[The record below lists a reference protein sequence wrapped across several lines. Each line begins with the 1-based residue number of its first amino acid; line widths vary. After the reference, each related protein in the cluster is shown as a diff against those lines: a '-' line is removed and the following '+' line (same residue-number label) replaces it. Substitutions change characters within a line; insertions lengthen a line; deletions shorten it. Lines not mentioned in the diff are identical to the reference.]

1 MTTVIP
7 AKKDKKT
14 NLYKLL
20 VDVALAAAFILSM
33 EPRYTGVPLHE
44 WLSIGLV
51 VAITLHLLLNW
62 GWIARVTRQFLKKL
76 NGRTRLHAFLDIALL
91 LAGEA
96 VVISGIAISRVFDTA
111 IRLGL
116 SPETALFWRDVH
128 KVSADISLIL
138 IALHIGLHW
147 NWILCMVKVYL
158 LKRRVKAP
166 DNELCPAETP
176 LAANG
181 VGK

>member
-1 MTTVIP
+1 MTGTPV
-7 AKKDKKT
+7 KKDKKT

-20 VDVALAAAFILSM
+20 LDVALAIAFILSM
-33 EPRYTGVPLHE
+33 EPRYTGVTLHE
-44 WLSIGLV
+44 WLSIGMV

-62 GWIARVTRQFLKKL
+62 GWIVRVTRHFFKKL
-76 NGRTRLHAFLDIALL
+76 NGRTRLYAFLNIGLL
-91 LAGEA
+91 IAGEA

-128 KVSADISLIL
+128 HVSADILLIL

-147 NWILCMVKVYL
+147 NWITCMVKAYL
-158 LKRRVKAP
+158 GKRRARVAGRAQ
-166 DNELCPAETP
+166 CPTEAP